1 MIKRVARS
9 EAEQVPLPG
18 RIWHSYFGPHN
29 SDARQVSMG
38 VSVFPAGSKPTG
50 VCIVDSNSPMLEA
63 LVRRDGGVP
72 VMKGIIRDQREAVRQ
87 ALLQSTADLLLV
99 SGGSSVG
106 PGSNAFVR
114 RGPSVTTTDIAFK
127 GRPACGTLWV
137 CC

>member
-50 VCIVDSNSPMLEA
+50 HVHPAEEETIYCISGRGRIVTSDGVAE
-63 LVRRDGGVP
+63 VEGGVVVHVPPGTVHATESDGPEPLELLCLFSPP
-72 VMKGIIRDQREAVRQ
+72 V
-87 ALLQSTADLLLV
+87 V
-99 SGGSSVG
+99 SGSYEKKD
-106 PGSNAFVR
+106 P
-114 RGPSVTTTDIAFK
+114 T
-127 GRPACGTLWV
+127 
-137 CC
+137 

>member
-50 VCIVDSNSPMLEA
+50 HVHPAEEETIYCISGRGRIVTSDGVAE
-63 LVRRDGGVP
+63 VEGGVVVHVSPGTFHATESDGPEPLELLCLFSPP
-72 VMKGIIRDQREAVRQ
+72 V
-87 ALLQSTADLLLV
+87 V
-99 SGGSSVG
+99 SGSYEKKD
-106 PGSNAFVR
+106 P
-114 RGPSVTTTDIAFK
+114 T
-127 GRPACGTLWV
+127 
-137 CC
+137 